1 MQNQFNSWGWY
12 IITSHACTH
21 LSSMLTTCVPSNV
34 PSCLSVLSHTSTP
47 WQLLYGLEC
56 HHPEKPSV
64 FFFLLPPCSVGFFI
78 SIVPI
83 ILCNGMIYSN
93 LLVLHFIMYF
103 THGASLMAQ
112 MVKNLPA
119 MWETWVWS
127 LGWDDP
133 MKKGNGSPLQYS

>member
-1 MQNQFNSWGWY
+1 M
-12 IITSHACTH
+12 
-21 LSSMLTTCVPSNV
+21 
-34 PSCLSVLSHTSTP
+34 
-47 WQLLYGLEC
+47 
-56 HHPEKPSV
+56 
-64 FFFLLPPCSVGFFI
+64 GFFI

-103 THGASLMAQ
+103 THGAFLMAQ

-119 MWETWVWS
+119 MRETWVCS

-133 MKKGNGSPLQYS
+133 LKKGNGNPLQYS

>member
-1 MQNQFNSWGWY
+1 
-12 IITSHACTH
+12 
-21 LSSMLTTCVPSNV
+21 
-34 PSCLSVLSHTSTP
+34 
-47 WQLLYGLEC
+47 
-56 HHPEKPSV
+56 
-64 FFFLLPPCSVGFFI
+64 
-78 SIVPI
+78 
-83 ILCNGMIYSN
+83 MIYSN